1 MMNKI
6 ILKVTKIVPL
16 FLFLILMVSCVD
28 DDDNGNVIE
37 GNNSIIEYIAKNPE
51 YSLFQQ
57 LIEKANY
64 DAALD
69 GNSGNLTILAPNNE
83 AMEAYFQANNISG
96 IEEITEE
103 EAFSLVRY
111 HMLETITY
119 EQNFVTGYLKTLS
132 AVPLTDST
140 ETNLNLLVDA
150 QENIRFNGNVEFV
163 ETDIEVDNGMF
174 HEINGVLGLPTLET
188 FLEADSNLSPFYDA
202 ALQNNAEIV
211 NEFTSEENKTLFIP
225 SADLF
230 TTYWENANLSPDE
243 VNQFF
248 SYHALDGLM
257 ISSRLETG
265 YTNTLATASVD
276 NEEKPLSL
284 YVNKE
289 VGLLLNGTATI
300 TIQDIVTTN
309 GVIHT
314 LSEVLTLPTLTDF
327 INADG
332 DLTTL
337 VEAFNREDI
346 VTEDYLGRLAD
357 TNDAQ
362 MPYTVLAPINEAFE
376 DVLLE
381 LYPEQNA
388 SLEEIPEADLISI
401 LDLHIAPN
409 LNLELDN
416 YNSSTVTT
424 LGGNISIDTE
434 EPSLMDNNQRTS
446 IILDERAQAVNG
458 RLFKIDTVLLPEE

>member
-16 FLFLILMVSCVD
+16 FLFLLLMVSCVD

-69 GNSGNLTILAPNNE
+69 GNSGSLTILAPNNE
-83 AMEAYFQANNISG
+83 AMETYFQANNISG
-96 IEEITEE
+96 IEEITEA

-111 HMLETITY
+111 HLLETITY
-119 EQNFVTGYLKTLS
+119 EENFVTGYLKTLS

-140 ETNLNLLVDA
+140 ETNLNLLINA
-150 QENIRFNGNVEFV
+150 QEDNVRFNGNVEFTQ
-163 ETDIEVDNGMF
+163 TDIEVDNGLF

-188 FLEADSNLSPFYDA
+188 FLEADINLSPFYEA
-202 ALQNNAEIV
+202 ALQNNAEII

-230 TTYWENANLSPDE
+230 TTYWENANLSSDE
-243 VNQFF
+243 INQFF

-257 ISSRLETG
+257 ITSRLKTG
-265 YTNTLATASVD
+265 YTNTLATLNIN
-276 NEEKPLSL
+276 NEEKALSL

-289 VGLLLNGTATI
+289 VGLLLNGTASI
-300 TIQDIVTTN
+300 TVQDIVTTN
-309 GVIHT
+309 GVIHA
-314 LSEVLTLPTLTDF
+314 LSDVLTLPTLTDF
-327 INADG
+327 INADN
-332 DLTTL
+332 DLNTL

-346 VTEDYLGRLAD
+346 VSEDYLGRLA
-357 TNDAQ
+357 TMNDSQ
-362 MPYTVLAPINEAFE
+362 TPYTVFAPINEAFE
-376 DVLLE
+376 DVLIE

-388 SLEEIPEADLISI
+388 SLEELSEANLISI
-401 LDLHIAPN
+401 LNLHIAPN
-409 LNLELDN
+409 LDLELNN
-416 YNSSTVTT
+416 YNSSTITT
-424 LGGNISIDTE
+424 LGGDISIDTE
-434 EPSLMDNNQRTS
+434 SPSLMDSNQRTS
-446 IILDERAQAVNG
+446 NILDNRAQAMNG
-458 RLFKIDTVLLPEE
+458 SLFKIDTVLLP